1 MKPIKKQKG
10 QTPPRLVVVIEG
22 TGEWEGYASIDGE
35 SDIANMPK
43 LNKEPWPKINL
54 DNIDKAEC
62 ARHLENACILVLKEF
77 SFLFTRGNSCTIT
90 LHDGACNYVQIPII
104 C

>member
-35 SDIANMPK
+35 SDK
-43 LNKEPWPKINL
+43 LL
-54 DNIDKAEC
+54 
-62 ARHLENACILVLKEF
+62 
-77 SFLFTRGNSCTIT
+77 TR
-90 LHDGACNYVQIPII
+90 
-104 C
+104 